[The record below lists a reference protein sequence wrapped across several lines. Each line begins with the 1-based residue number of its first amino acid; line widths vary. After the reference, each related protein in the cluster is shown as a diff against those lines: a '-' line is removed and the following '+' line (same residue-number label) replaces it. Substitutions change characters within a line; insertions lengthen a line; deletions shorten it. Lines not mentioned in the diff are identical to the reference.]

1 MPLKSSHHRWA
12 HAVWACALFAALPV
26 SARADEKTACVEAHI
41 EGQRLRD
48 AGKLRAARQKFVTCG
63 AQTCPGP
70 VSRECADWLRD
81 IDAMLPTMLV
91 TARDAAGQESAD
103 VAVRVDGE
111 LVLPR
116 LSGMPTPI
124 DPGEHTF
131 RFAWPDGRVREQ
143 RLLVTAGEKNRR
155 VAVDYPEATPLVV
168 PPLPTPLPPRESGMH
183 VPAASVALGAVGVLG
198 LGAFTVLGID
208 ALSRA
213 HRLEST
219 CAPTCA
225 PDASSTMRREGIV
238 ADVSLGV
245 GLVAL
250 GAALWIFLS
259 PEHDRSARASS
270 FRPFPS
276 AGAAGHG
283 ARSD

>member
-1 MPLKSSHHRWA
+1 LA
-12 HAVWACALFAALPV
+12 AAAVVAALPL
-26 SARADEKTACVEAHI
+26 SARADEKTACVDAHI

-81 IDAMLPTMLV
+81 VEGMLPTMLV
-91 TARDAAGQESAD
+91 TARDASGQESAD
-103 VAVRVDGE
+103 VTVRVDGE

-124 DPGEHTF
+124 DPGEHTL

-155 VAVDYPEATPLVV
+155 VAVDYPEALPVATP
-168 PPLPTPLPPRESGMH
+168 PPPPPLPPRDSGVR

-198 LGAFTVLGID
+198 LGSFTVLGID

-219 CAPTCA
+219 CAPACS
-225 PDASSTMRREGIV
+225 PEASSTMRREGIV

-250 GAALWIFLS
+250 GAALWIFVS
-259 PEHDRSARASS
+259 SEHDRSVRASS
-270 FRPFPS
+270 FTPFPS
-276 AGAAGHG
+276 AAAAGRG